1 MEDPN
6 ETAKFYMDENL
17 KKIMEKEKKEE
28 MDKFVNNIEKCPI
41 CKEVILNK
49 KFLDH
54 VGDKHMGNNLNTA
67 ITLLEGKVREL
78 GIQCSQIYLVHYWLL
93 LMSNEYQPSQAQ
105 KDKYVKIREKA
116 SKYYSSSFSDKEL

>member
-67 ITLLEGKVREL
+67 ITLLEGKVRDL
-78 GIQCSQIYLVHYWLL
+78 GIQCS
-93 LMSNEYQPSQAQ
+93 
-105 KDKYVKIREKA
+105 
-116 SKYYSSSFSDKEL
+116 